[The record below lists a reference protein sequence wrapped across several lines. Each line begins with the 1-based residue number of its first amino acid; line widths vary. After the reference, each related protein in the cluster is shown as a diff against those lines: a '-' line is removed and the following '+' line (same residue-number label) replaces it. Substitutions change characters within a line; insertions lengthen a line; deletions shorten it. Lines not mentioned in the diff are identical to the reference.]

1 MTDLTVADVRAY
13 LEACD
18 RALVAEARAAAETG
32 SRPGKWSATQIVDHL
47 NRTEQ
52 VMYPMWALVPRLR
65 AVPGLI
71 RLVDRAN
78 AALWRGMGMA
88 TVVSSG
94 RLTPDNATSGAFRAP
109 AFLAPSADRP
119 GRLDELLERR
129 HRIRGRTMRAVL
141 ATDEAVLRSLRWS
154 HPLLGS
160 YTLLEFAQFLGIHE
174 QHHLPQIMRLRESKP
189 DQV

>member
-1 MTDLTVADVRAY
+1 MMDLTVADVRAY

-18 RALVAEARAAAETG
+18 RALIEEACAAVAVAPLA
-32 SRPGKWSATQIVDHL
+32 GKWSAAQIVDHL

-65 AVPGLI
+65 AFPGLI
-71 RLVDRAN
+71 RLADRAN

-88 TVVSSG
+88 TVVPSD
-94 RLTPDNATSGAFRAP
+94 RLTPDNAASGSFRAP
-109 AFLAPSADRP
+109 VFLAPSTNRP

-129 HRIRGRTMRAVL
+129 RRIRSRTLRAVL
-141 ATDEAVLRSLRWS
+141 AADEADLSALRWS

-160 YTLLEFAQFLGIHE
+160 YTLLEFAQFLGVHE
-174 QHHLPQIMRLRESKP
+174 QHHLPQIMRLRKSTP
-189 DQV
+189 

>member
-65 AVPGLI
+65 AFPGLI
-71 RLVDRAN
+71 RLADRAN

-88 TVVSSG
+88 TVVPSD
-94 RLTPDNATSGAFRAP
+94 RLTPDNAASGSFRAP
-109 AFLAPSADRP
+109 VFLAPSANCP

-129 HRIRGRTMRAVL
+129 RRIRGRTLRAVF
-141 ATDEAVLRSLRWS
+141 ATDEAVLISLRWS

-160 YTLLEFAQFLGIHE
+160 YTLLEFAQFLGVHE
-174 QHHLPQIMRLRESKP
+174 QHHLPQIMRLRKSTP
-189 DQV
+189 